1 MCVMNYSE
9 AIEYIHSVNWMFCNP
24 GLDRVKTLCRALGD
38 PQDSLKFIHV
48 AGTNG
53 KGSFCAMLDSVLR
66 AQGYKVGLFTSP
78 YIMEFGE
85 RMRVD
90 GENISERELCD
101 LVEKVRPIADA
112 MEDKPTEFELIT
124 AIAFLYFANHHCDY
138 VVLECGLGG
147 RLDATNIIKTS
158 ILSVI
163 TGIALDHTAILGDTE
178 EKIAA
183 EKAGIIKENVPVLWC
198 GSHKGA
204 EQVILA
210 HAQEMN
216 APVLTV
222 DRSLLAVKQMTLDGT
237 HFDFGTHTDMH
248 IPLLGS
254 YQPINASNVLTAVD
268 ALRLQGVEIGED
280 AVRSGLAAVVWH
292 ARFEKICKNPLII
305 ADGGH
310 NPEGIDGAVD
320 SIKKYFGADKVGI
333 ITGVMADKDYQYM
346 AGRIAEVASN
356 VFCLTPDNP
365 RALAAE
371 KYADV
376 FESLGVHAVAC
387 ASVKEAVASAY
398 AFAKESGIPV
408 VSLGSLYMYGE
419 VVCALREIDNA

>member
-1 MCVMNYSE
+1 
-9 AIEYIHSVNWMFCNP
+9 
-24 GLDRVKTLCRALGD
+24 
-38 PQDSLKFIHV
+38 
-48 AGTNG
+48 
-53 KGSFCAMLDSVLR
+53 
-66 AQGYKVGLFTSP
+66 
-78 YIMEFGE
+78 
-85 RMRVD
+85 
-90 GENISERELCD
+90 
-101 LVEKVRPIADA
+101 
-112 MEDKPTEFELIT
+112 
-124 AIAFLYFANHHCDY
+124 
-138 VVLECGLGG
+138 VLECGLGG
-147 RLDATNIIKTS
+147 RLDATNIIKTP

-183 EKAGIIKENVPVLWC
+183 EKAGIIKENIPVLWC

-204 EQVILA
+204 EQVICTRA
-210 HAQEMN
+210 KEMN
-216 APVLTV
+216 APILTV
-222 DRSLLAVKQMTLDGT
+222 DRSALVLKQMTLDGT
-237 HFDFGTHTDMH
+237 CFDFGDHKNML

-268 ALRLQGVEIGED
+268 ALRLHGVEIGED

-292 ARFEKICKNPLII
+292 ARFEKICKHPLII

-320 SIKKYFGADKVGI
+320 SIKKYFGTDKVGI
-333 ITGVMADKDYQYM
+333 VTGVMADKDYQYM
-346 AGRIAEVASN
+346 AGRIAEVAST

-371 KYADV
+371 KYAEV

-387 ASVKEAVASAY
+387 ASVREAVASAY
-398 AFAKESGIPV
+398 AYAMDSDTPV

-419 VVCALREIDNA
+419 VVHALREIDNV

>member
-1 MCVMNYSE
+1 MNYTE

-183 EKAGIIKENVPVLWC
+183 EKAGIIKENVSVLWC

-210 HAQEMN
+210 HAQKMN

>member
-1 MCVMNYSE
+1 MNYTE

-183 EKAGIIKENVPVLWC
+183 EKAGIIEENVPVLWC